1 MFESCVFH
9 KKLVTLQ
16 PICKRCKMKTIK
28 WLGICLLALLVS
40 GGLSSCGDD
49 EYSSRLRELILK
61 KEMTFMANE
70 MKGDLSYTTTFRNE
84 DLSNYSAQSDASWC
98 HVTIDVE
105 KSQMTV
111 TVDENQNPD
120 ERTATVTI
128 TDIKAPEVSRSF
140 TVTQKQNDVI
150 KPSSST
156 VFEVGTDGGYIE
168 IEFQHNVGDCT
179 VRCKEN
185 WVQCAIK
192 SGTRGL
198 SSAIIS
204 VSVDENDSGAARTAF
219 LTLESESAGDAITYT
234 INQEYVQKTYF
245 NLPKTEYTIDE
256 NGGTINVNAQT
267 NYTQFDIFPPE
278 DSWATLGELNFMTEM
293 SVVTQVVYVEPFTRR
308 APSRSTQFYWQDET
322 ITITQYRNLYFS
334 ETEVSLM
341 QQESKKLEVYNPD
354 GISVKWASSDEKIAT
369 VDAQGNVKGIA
380 PGEVTITVTSTDGKH
395 KDTIKVTVEKPQDL
409 RNSFSVEWQPYY
421 DVVNG
426 KKMVSSLSCTLN
438 NGSKY
443 TIELTKCEIYCD
455 LKFWSVM
462 EYKNNSGV
470 LAPGD
475 SKKVNFDNLAGRA
488 SKFGFT
494 LVWYYTFNGE
504 PFEYRCEYTDL

>member
-1 MFESCVFH
+1 
-9 KKLVTLQ
+9 
-16 PICKRCKMKTIK
+16 MKTIK

-40 GGLSSCGDD
+40 GGFSSCGDD
-49 EYSSRLRELILK
+49 EYSSRLRELIIK
-61 KEMTFMANE
+61 KELSFMANE

-84 DLSNYSAQSDASWC
+84 DLTNYRAQSDASWC

-105 KSQMTV
+105 KSQMIV
-111 TVDENQNPD
+111 TVDENENPD
-120 ERTATVTI
+120 ERTATITI
-128 TDIKAPEVSRSF
+128 TDVKAPEISRSF

-150 KPSSST
+150 KPSSPM
-156 VFEVGTDGGYIE
+156 VYNVGTDGGYIE

-179 VRCKEN
+179 VRCKES
-185 WVQCAIK
+185 WVKYGIK
-192 SGTRGL
+192 AGTRGL

-204 VSVDENDSGAARTAF
+204 VSVDKNESGAARTAF

-234 INQEYVQKTYF
+234 INQEYVQKLIF
-245 NLPKTEYTIDE
+245 NLPKTDYTIDE

-278 DSWATLGELNFMTEM
+278 DSWATLGELNFMTDL
-293 SVVTQVVYVEPFTRR
+293 SVVTQVVYVEPLTQRIS
-308 APSRSTQFYWQDET
+308 SRQTQFYWQDET
-322 ITITQYRNLYFS
+322 ITITQYRKLYLS
-334 ETEVSLM
+334 ETEISLI
-341 QQESKKLEVYNPD
+341 QQETAKLEVVNPD
-354 GISVKWASSDEKIAT
+354 GLSLKWTSSDEKVAT

-380 PGEVTITVTSTDGKH
+380 PGEATITVASTDGKH
-395 KDTIKVTVEKPQDL
+395 KDSAKVKVQKPQDL

-426 KKMVSSLSCTLN
+426 VKTVSQLSCTLN

-443 TIELTKCEIYCD
+443 TITLTKCDIYCD
-455 LKFWSVM
+455 LKFFSTM

-470 LAPGD
+470 LGPGE

-494 LVWYYTFNGE
+494 VVWYYTFNGE
-504 PFEYRCEYTDL
+504 NFEYRCEYSDK